1 MIDCQWARAQEF
13 PGCLEWHSSSAPI
26 KRKYINALNFQSCL
40 YHFASVCK
48 CGYSCEFEE
57 LNTAGAAS
65 NLRLNSESGPN
76 EVQDGR
82 RPHCGKDGKP
92 HCSIHPHRMPY
103 AVLVYLQNQT
113 DWHSVDFWRISCISI
128 STTSSGQC
136 SSQISLASV
145 LRTHDATCG
154 CRSHNSLGL

>member
-1 MIDCQWARAQEF
+1 MIDCQWAKAQEF
-13 PGCLEWHSSSAPI
+13 PGCLGWHSSSAAI
-26 KRKYINALNFQSCL
+26 KRKEMLQTSNRACITSQMYAN
-40 YHFASVCK
+40 V
-48 CGYSCEFEE
+48 YSCQFEE

-76 EVQDGR
+76 EVQNGR

-113 DWHSVDFWRISCISI
+113 DWHSVDFWRISRISI
-128 STTSSGQC
+128 STTSSC
-136 SSQISLASV
+136 SYVNYVYNL
-145 LRTHDATCG
+145 G
-154 CRSHNSLGL
+154 RSMIITKSAWLQP